1 MAITV
6 FGTFYFHSTQKVDSL
21 LALFKNSEAYSKYSE
36 KELIKICTDAYK
48 LSKKLNYEEGTSNA
62 IQKILTIKVNSLNTE
77 NFETYLSEGIVLAER
92 RKDISFET
100 RLLMCKSLYYTNP
113 AARILAFLE
122 PAKRLA
128 HYRLIVLNGSKRSF
142 WKP

>member
-1 MAITV
+1 M
-6 FGTFYFHSTQKVDSL
+6 
-21 LALFKNSEAYSKYSE
+21 ALFKTSEAYSKYSE
-36 KELIKICTDAYK
+36 NELMKIWTDAYK

-113 AARILAFLE
+113 AAGMMAFLE

-128 HYRLIVLNGSKRSF
+128 HYRLIVLNGSKWSF
-142 WKP
+142 WKQ